1 MALNFPSNPTVGF
14 VYTVNGESW
23 TWDGSR
29 WMSTPTS
36 ESTYSPVYIGT
47 FAPSDPLPGDLWW
60 DCSTGDMYIYYVDE
74 DSSQW
79 VSAFQPPNTQVQVNP
94 VQVIEAL
101 LNLVPAY
108 PDVATAYANGVPAGG
123 LFQITGSTDI
133 SGLRAVAS
141 YTP

>member
-1 MALNFPSNPTVGF
+1 MALNFPSNPTVGQ

-29 WMSTPTS
+29 WVATAAS
-36 ESTYSPVYIGT
+36 EATYSPVFIGT

-60 DCSTGDMYIYYVDE
+60 DNSTGSMYIYYVDE

-79 VSAFQPPNTQVQVNP
+79 VSAFQPTDQIVEVSSGQVVD
-94 VQVIEAL
+94 AL
-101 LNLVPAY
+101 L
-108 PDVATAYANGVPAGG
+108 TALPEYSDISIAVANGLAPGQ
-123 LFQITGSTDI
+123 LFKLTGSTTI
-133 SGLRAVAS
+133 SGIRAVAS